1 MSFRSHNVSEM
12 ESPRPTILSLDAH
25 RARCSGSREPLGDV
39 LGVPVLTMALTGEK
53 LHIRGK
59 TTADVRKELEDKAC
73 VSPAYV
79 CLVRGND
86 ALCDDEHIYAEDKIQ
101 VIITSSPP
109 AFAPL
114 AVETFATPPPA
125 PDGLGPCAIACKDAK
140 TFAAQLVER
149 LRAADAEVLV
159 KRLIARARS
168 LRSLAA

>member
-1 MSFRSHNVSEM
+1 M
-12 ESPRPTILSLDAH
+12 ESPRPTTLSLDAR
-25 RARCSGSREPLGDV
+25 RARCSGVREPLGDV
-39 LGVPVLTMALTGEK
+39 LGEPVLTMALTGEK
-53 LHIRGK
+53 LQIRGK
-59 TTADVRKELEDKAC
+59 TTADVRKELADTAC
-73 VSPAYV
+73 LSPAYV

-86 ALCDDEHIYAEDKIQ
+86 ALCDDEHIYAEDNIQ
-101 VIITSSPP
+101 VIITSSSPP

-125 PDGLGPCAIACKDAK
+125 PDDLGPCAIACKDAK

-168 LRSLAA
+168 LRSLAAYHELAESV